1 MEEGRDKTS
10 GVTLIG
16 EVTQLAKPSATA
28 NPTMIS
34 LRMRP

>member
-10 GVTLIG
+10 RVTLIG
-16 EVTQLAKPSATA
+16 EVTQLAKAFATA
-28 NPTMIS
+28 NPTMTS